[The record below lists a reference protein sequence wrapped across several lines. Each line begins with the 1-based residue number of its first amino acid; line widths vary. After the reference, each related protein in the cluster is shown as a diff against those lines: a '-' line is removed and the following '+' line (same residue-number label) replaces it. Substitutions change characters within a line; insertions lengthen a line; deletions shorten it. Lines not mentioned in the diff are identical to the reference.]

1 MNLGLTKYQ
10 NSLEKNTSQC
20 YLDFMEEICE
30 NELDQ
35 GGFICSMVMNL
46 AKVSLKIAHED
57 SASATP

>member
-1 MNLGLTKYQ
+1 MNLGPTKYQ

-46 AKVSLKIAHED
+46 AKVSL
-57 SASATP
+57 